1 MSCPRAT
8 ARITI
13 PCTSVRCSDAIDLI
27 RPTCSPITA
36 WYAVRISSDI
46 VNLIAGNPRSRSL
59 PISEASPFTRTRS
72 ASSFESASAILSN
85 DACQRFPSLRSAS
98 FRPMVGSSSAAKD
111 SAPLARY
118 WAFSQNTKDV
128 CICSIAVSSR
138 LRYHACTPALG
149 LTARRTLSG
158 CIDPIRLIALFSSI
172 EVVSRD
178 FIGTLQ
184 RGIRGVWIGDQ
195 SRPRLGG
202 IDHPALDQFR
212 VSVRL
217 DLALVSHFQRGKLE
231 QRLELEGDVRI
242 DLAELIQLDHVQN
255 ALQRITEQT
264 LLLGMDVVIE
274 HPDFAIARR
283 IQPVGRDA
291 QQLHQRNRCHGRH
304 LFLRLRLQFVQARQ
318 RRVELVELL
327 GF

>member
-46 VNLIAGNPRSRSL
+46 VNLIVGKPRSRSL

-72 ASSFESASAILSN
+72 ASSFESVSAILLN
-85 DACQRFPSLRSAS
+85 EACQRFVSLRRAS
-98 FRPMVGSSSAAKD
+98 FRPRVGSSSAAKD

-118 WAFSQNTKDV
+118 WAFSQNTSDV

-149 LTARRTLSG
+149 LTARRTLSLG
-158 CIDPIRLIALFSSI
+158 IPVCGFLALFCNV

-178 FIGTLQ
+178 FIGILQ
-184 RGIRGVWIGDQ
+184 RGIRSVRIGNQ
-195 SRPRLGG
+195 PRPRFGSVK
-202 IDHPALDQFR
+202 HPGLDQFH
-212 VSVRL
+212 VGIRL
-217 DLALVSHFQRGKLE
+217 GLALTGHLQGRKLE
-231 QRLELEGDVRI
+231 QRLELERDVRI
-242 DLAELIQLDHVQN
+242 GFAELVKLDHVQHP
-255 ALQRITEQT
+255 LQRLAEHI
-264 LLLGMDVVIE
+264 LLPGMDGVVE
-274 HPDFAIARR
+274 NSDFSVRR
-283 IQPVGRDA
+283 SVQTIGRDA
-291 QQLHQRNRCHGRH
+291 QQLHQRDG
-304 LFLRLRLQFVQARQ
+304 
-318 RRVELVELL
+318 
-327 GF
+327 